1 MIPFANNA
9 MSATNGAHGNLRWKT
24 TVLGS
29 GASMLLIA
37 ASRYPQPF
45 AWARASS
52 IELDVGC
59 RHRLAVRELHAFA
72 QLEGVRLAVLRL
84 RVAGREPRLQ
94 GRAVITHFV
103 EGLVDLL
110 GEPDR

>member
-52 IELDVGC
+52 IENLTS
-59 RHRLAVRELHAFA
+59 A
-72 QLEGVRLAVLRL
+72 
-84 RVAGREPRLQ
+84 
-94 GRAVITHFV
+94 AVIGLPFENFTPLRSLKVYVLPSFDFV
-103 EGLVDLL
+103 
-110 GEPDR
+110 